1 VPNVNWTRPELYPA
15 QENALFCPERYAIVE
30 ASTKAGK
37 TVGAMTWLIE
47 QALTT
52 GKPNRHY
59 WWVAPIYR
67 QAKIAYNR
75 FKTGLTQG
83 TFTKNDTDLT
93 ITIPFNG
100 AILEFKGADDPN
112 SLYGEDVYAAV
123 MDEFT
128 RAKEEAW
135 HALRSTITQTG
146 ASVRFIGNV
155 KGRGNWGYK
164 LARKAESGTKNWKYS
179 KITAYDA
186 AKYGIIPLEEIE
198 DAKSVLPEHVFKEL
212 YLCIPA
218 DDGGNPF
225 GLDAIAD
232 CVGPLSEKPPKLM
245 GVDLGKA
252 QDYTAIIGLDEDNVV
267 CVFERF
273 QRPWKQSITDI
284 VSIVG
289 GTPCMVDSTGLGDP
303 ILEELQSHN
312 PRVYEGFKY
321 SGVSKQQLMEGL
333 ALVIQQRR
341 ITFPEGVI
349 RNELETFEYE
359 YSRTGI
365 KYSAPSGLHD
375 DTVNALALA
384 AWKTVHR
391 PKIHTQNRTAVS
403 EMRDILQTYV
413 PR

>member
-1 VPNVNWTRPELYPA
+1 MPNVNWTRPALYPE

-37 TVGAMTWLIE
+37 TVGAMTWLYE

-75 FKTGLTQG
+75 FKVGLPPG
-83 TFTKNDTDLT
+83 TFAKNDTDLT
-93 ITIPFNG
+93 LTIPFNG
-100 AILEFKGADDPN
+100 AILEFKGADQPDT
-112 SLYGEDVYAAV
+112 LYGEDVYAAV

-164 LARKAESGTKNWKYS
+164 LARMAESGSKNWKYS

-186 AKYGIIPLEEIE
+186 AKYGIIPVEEIE

-267 CVFERF
+267 CVLSDSRSPGSSDPRDCGDCGTTPPSLTQPALATPFLEFF
-273 QRPWKQSITDI
+273 Q
-284 VSIVG
+284 G
-289 GTPCMVDSTGLGDP
+289 DS
-303 ILEELQSHN
+303 
-312 PRVYEGFKY
+312 PRTFEGFKY
-321 SGVSKQQLMEGL
+321 SGVSQ
-333 ALVIQQRR
+333 
-341 ITFPEGVI
+341 
-349 RNELETFEYE
+349 
-359 YSRTGI
+359 
-365 KYSAPSGLHD
+365 
-375 DTVNALALA
+375 
-384 AWKTVHR
+384 
-391 PKIHTQNRTAVS
+391 TAV
-403 EMRDILQTYV
+403 DGGIG
-413 PR
+413 PRHPTETDYLPRRSH